1 MNRFLTNKM
10 KFLYKTSIDIVNPH
24 YLSGWCFAR
33 FNKDRRVELELFC
46 GNQKIGETI
55 ADMFREDLREL
66 GIHPDGRCGFEFAL
80 GKEGDRCPGKPLVIR
95 PKGSAAV
102 LGEVGPDG
110 SIIRKSNRFL
120 KLASRIGSTSKAEQE
135 TILFMHVPKTAG
147 TSFNTLVRSLLPKE
161 GIIAHIELK
170 DNREY
175 ARLQRDYRYISG
187 HLRVG
192 LFKAHFDLQ
201 QAHLYAIVREPYS
214 HLHSHLKWLIKTSTA
229 SDDNYFKYSNPVI
242 YELGREL
249 SRFDLGD
256 TGVLSRFVENIKGA
270 SAAFF
275 DNMQVRYFLDHEPD
289 RVTGDDLA
297 IAVRNT
303 GLFKAIGLTEK
314 YDDFV
319 QNFKRI
325 NHLNRP
331 ILQEKLNRSTS
342 PPLFDFNDENLRKI
356 LYPLVRYDL
365 DLYDRI
371 EKSSVSS
378 SAGRKSRE

>member
-1 MNRFLTNKM
+1 
-10 KFLYKTSIDIVNPH
+10 
-24 YLSGWCFAR
+24 
-33 FNKDRRVELELFC
+33 
-46 GNQKIGETI
+46 
-55 ADMFREDLREL
+55 
-66 GIHPDGRCGFEFAL
+66 
-80 GKEGDRCPGKPLVIR
+80 
-95 PKGSAAV
+95 
-102 LGEVGPDG
+102 
-110 SIIRKSNRFL
+110 
-120 KLASRIGSTSKAEQE
+120 
-135 TILFMHVPKTAG
+135 MHVPKTAG
-147 TSFNTLVRSLLPKE
+147 TSFNTLVRTLLPKD

-201 QAHLYAIVREPYS
+201 RSQLYAIVREPYS

-242 YELGREL
+242 YELGKEL
-249 SRFDLGD
+249 SRFDLGN
-256 TGVLSRFVENIKGA
+256 TGVLSRFVENIEGA
-270 SAAFF
+270 GAAFF
-275 DNMQVRYFLDHEPD
+275 DNMQVRYFLDHEPA
-289 RVTGDDLA
+289 RVTGDDLT
-297 IAVRNT
+297 IAVGNT
-303 GLFKAIGLTEK
+303 GLFKLIGLTEK

-319 QNFKRI
+319 QSFKRI

-371 EKSSVSS
+371 EKNSVTP
-378 SAGRKSRE
+378 SAVRKKP